1 MVPMADLGPI
11 PRARVHLDAPLSTI
25 SAYLTRKNENEKY
38 SGSVRLQAVG
48 SRLIAWRSG
57 LSLVELL
64 LEGYDYGVF
73 LLQLPFQTVVYS
85 QHYRV
90 HGILAAGDTLVHY
103 RKLVARDSEAPCL
116 LYDFQFDIRFQRLA
130 CQVKGQHIRSALGDA
145 VVVDIGFSIYSVAAD
160 EFF

>member
-1 MVPMADLGPI
+1 MPGCKPGIFDYTQEESSANVPYSPFL

-25 SAYLTRKNENEKY
+25 PAYLMRKNENEKY
-38 SGSVRLQAVG
+38 SESVRLQAVG

-64 LEGYDYGVF
+64 LERYDYGVF

-90 HGILAAGDTLVHY
+90 HGILAA
-103 RKLVARDSEAPCL
+103 
-116 LYDFQFDIRFQRLA
+116 
-130 CQVKGQHIRSALGDA
+130 
-145 VVVDIGFSIYSVAAD
+145 
-160 EFF
+160 